1 MEIRDLVGKELGAVY
16 RLVES
21 AFGEPSEA
29 DLIVALEKSGD
40 IEISLVMEDKGRLI
54 GHILFSRLQ
63 ALEGSLALAPV
74 SVSPDRQNSGVGSAF
89 IHAGIEPVGVRCFCL
104 ASRIITP
111 GSVLM
116 WPRPGNSKLP
126 FQRPISWR
134 WS

>member
-74 SVSPDRQNSGVGSAF
+74 SVSSDRQNSGVGS
-89 IHAGIEPVGVRCFCL
+89 
-104 ASRIITP
+104 
-111 GSVLM
+111 GSFMRV
-116 WPRPGNSKLP
+116 
-126 FQRPISWR
+126 
-134 WS
+134 